1 MQWLTLAYFLSLG
14 TMAYQTQTF
23 DPRGSAMFIVPQ
35 NSFQTTLGVEAQAFD
50 NHAFAGASVET
61 LESYNGNLFSPSEAF
76 YVFNAGLRA
85 WGFELDGVTS
95 AIMPL
100 VRRGEVGFLKELWP
114 IGTNSI
120 SVSLER
126 SKYSEKEAPGVSR
139 GQGQGGRS
147 L

>member
-1 MQWLTLAYFLSLG
+1 
-14 TMAYQTQTF
+14 MAYQTQTF

-85 WGFELDGVTS
+85 WGFEFGWRHECDHAISS
-95 AIMPL
+95 AWGGGIPQGIMANRDEFYL
-100 VRRGEVGFLKELWP
+100 SFTGKIKVF
-114 IGTNSI
+114 
-120 SVSLER
+120 
-126 SKYSEKEAPGVSR
+126 
-139 GQGQGGRS
+139 
-147 L
+147 